1 MFQGLTQGSVLHIL
15 YKNGPRVEQGRV
27 LTVNTHM
34 PTFNSSQPMAL
45 MNGPVTDVTVQI
57 GNESQSITG
66 LPPHGV
72 VAQFNDKGIFV
83 SEDMSAIIRELESMA
98 EESDQ
103 FIKQVPFH
111 ENRSKVCR
119 ELSLKYQP
127 EKRKEAQQA
136 QEIESIKAQ
145 ISSMDG
151 KFDKIMEMISAKLG
165 NAN

>member
-1 MFQGLTQGSVLHIL
+1 MFQGLTQGSILHIL

-34 PTFNSSQPMAL
+34 PTFNASQPMAM

-57 GNESQSITG
+57 GNESQSIAG

-72 VAQFNDKGIFV
+72 VAQFGDKGIFV
-83 SEDMSAIIRELESMA
+83 SEDMSAIIRELDSMA

-119 ELSLKYQP
+119 ELALKYQP
-127 EKRKEAQQA
+127 EKQKEAQQA
-136 QEIESIKAQ
+136 QEIEAIK
-145 ISSMDG
+145 SKM
-151 KFDKIMEMISAKLG
+151 DKILEMFSAKFPEI
-165 NAN
+165 NK